1 MLCFSTASLL
11 PVFLWADCLVDLLL
25 WLSAWRNVIMHPSF
39 DLALRLA
46 ASVSGFPTRV
56 WLWLPPPPETCGTRE
71 RHTLRTTPRDLL
83 LQLHTSS
90 TFNDSCVTHVTKCQ
104 RPWRA
109 ACVGKV
115 RFMMECLR
123 LQCSSFEAGYIKWDL
138 CEEDLLACSLESS
151 ILRGLQRC
159 FCRT

>member
-11 PVFLWADCLVDLLL
+11 PAFLRADCLVDLLL

-39 DLALRLA
+39 GLALRLA

-56 WLWLPPPPETCGTRE
+56 WLWLCSALAPPTETCGTRE

-83 LQLHTSS
+83 FQHHTSS

-104 RPWRA
+104 RPGRA
-109 ACVGKV
+109 ACVGEV
-115 RFMMECLR
+115 GFMMECLW
-123 LQCSSFEAGYIKWDL
+123 GYNVQVLRSDTLNEIYVKRIFWRA
-138 CEEDLLACSLESS
+138 LLNPAS
-151 ILRGLQRC
+151 
-159 FCRT
+159 